1 MSDISNEKMAA
12 AEKTT
17 GTDSPPPEIHGEDVH
32 HQEGPAWM
40 YRKLKLGPITLPNY
54 ASPPFQIVFVAL
66 VCFLCPGMFNAV
78 NGLGAAGQVGAHD
91 INNANTAVYSTFS
104 VVGFFAGSIANRIGL
119 RLTLGLGGFG
129 YALYIAS
136 ILSYNH
142 NQNAGFLIFA
152 GSLLGVC
159 AGLLW
164 TAQGAVMMAYPPE
177 GSKGRYIAAF
187 WGIFNLG
194 AVIGALIP
202 LGQNLHSHTD
212 KVQDGTYIAFIV
224 LMAVGFVLAGFLCNP
239 FFVRRSDG
247 SRVIMM
253 KNPTWKSEIK
263 GMFQVLFTDWYILL
277 MFPMFFA
284 SNWFYTYHFQDV
296 NLPKFNI
303 RTRALNN
310 VLYYLAQ
317 IIGAWIFGFLLDTT
331 YLRRTT
337 RAKVVMG
344 VLFILT
350 FVIWGGGYDFQKGY
364 TRESTLGDENFV
376 PKDFTDPGYVG
387 PMFLYM
393 FYGAYDSVWQTTS
406 YWLMGSLTNNG
417 RKLACFTGFY
427 KGIQSAGGAIS
438 PQLDANNVSFMA
450 QFATNWGLLAG
461 SLVLASPVIWFK
473 VKDTTDIDEDLKF
486 TDETRDDVLPPAPTG
501 PVPAAEVG
509 MAERTEK
516 L

>member
-1 MSDISNEKMAA
+1 
-12 AEKTT
+12 
-17 GTDSPPPEIHGEDVH
+17 
-32 HQEGPAWM
+32 
-40 YRKLKLGPITLPNY
+40 
-54 ASPPFQIVFVAL
+54 
-66 VCFLCPGMFNAV
+66 
-78 NGLGAAGQVGAHD
+78 
-91 INNANTAVYSTFS
+91 
-104 VVGFFAGSIANRIGL
+104 
-119 RLTLGLGGFG
+119 
-129 YALYIAS
+129 
-136 ILSYNH
+136 
-142 NQNAGFLIFA
+142 
-152 GSLLGVC
+152 
-159 AGLLW
+159 
-164 TAQGAVMMAYPPE
+164 MMAYPPE

-202 LGQNLHSHTD
+202 LGQNLHSHSD

-296 NLPKFNI
+296 NLPEFNI
-303 RTRALNN
+303 RTRSLNN

-331 YLRRTT
+331 YFRRTT
-337 RAKVVMG
+337 RAKIVMV
-344 VLFILT
+344 VLFVLT

-364 TRESTLGDENFV
+364 TRESTLGDDNFV
-376 PKDFTDPGYVG
+376 PMDFTDSGYVG

-406 YWLMGSLTNNG
+406 YW
-417 RKLACFTGFY
+417 
-427 KGIQSAGGAIS
+427 
-438 PQLDANNVSFMA
+438 
-450 QFATNWGLLAG
+450 
-461 SLVLASPVIWFK
+461 
-473 VKDTTDIDEDLKF
+473 
-486 TDETRDDVLPPAPTG
+486 
-501 PVPAAEVG
+501 
-509 MAERTEK
+509 
-516 L
+516 